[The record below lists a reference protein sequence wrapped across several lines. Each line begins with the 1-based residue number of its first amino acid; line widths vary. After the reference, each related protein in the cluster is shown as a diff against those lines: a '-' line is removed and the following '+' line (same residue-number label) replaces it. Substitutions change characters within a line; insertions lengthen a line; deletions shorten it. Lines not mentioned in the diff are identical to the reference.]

1 MKAILFFYVIIYLL
15 LTCSKLEPRQPHKP
29 LYILP
34 SGCYRYPGIPSFPRE
49 QELMKNQRTER
60 LSAYD
65 PLCQSY
71 HKKQDRQPCYPGEE
85 YDLYHHQKQQRN
97 KVCQQEHVLT
107 CKYQQLG
114 VGNESG

>member
-15 LTCSKLEPRQPHKP
+15 LTCSKPEPRQPHKP

-49 QELMKNQRTER
+49 QELMKNRRTEH

-65 PLCQSY
+65 PLYLSY
-71 HKKQDRQPCYPGEE
+71 RKKQRHCILVRLCKLLLINAIIAMGK
-85 YDLYHHQKQQRN
+85 LLVN
-97 KVCQQEHVLT
+97 K
-107 CKYQQLG
+107 
-114 VGNESG
+114 

>member
-15 LTCSKLEPRQPHKP
+15 LTCSKPEPRQPHKP

-34 SGCYRYPGIPSFPRE
+34 SGCYRYRGIPSFPRE

-65 PLCQSY
+65 PLCLSY
-71 HKKQDRQPCYPGEE
+71 RKKQRHSIPVSLCNLLLINAIIVMGK
-85 YDLYHHQKQQRN
+85 LLVSK
-97 KVCQQEHVLT
+97 
-107 CKYQQLG
+107 
-114 VGNESG
+114 

>member
-15 LTCSKLEPRQPHKP
+15 LTCSKPEPRQPHKP

-34 SGCYRYPGIPSFPRE
+34 SGCYRYRGIPSFLRE

-71 HKKQDRQPCYPGEE
+71 RKKRRHCIPVS
-85 YDLYHHQKQQRN
+85 LYNQLLIN
-97 KVCQQEHVLT
+97 AIIAM
-107 CKYQQLG
+107 CKLL
-114 VGNESG
+114 VSK

>member
-15 LTCSKLEPRQPHKP
+15 LTCSKPEPRQPHKP

-60 LSAYD
+60 LSAYG
-65 PLCQSY
+65 PLYLSCR
-71 HKKQDRQPCYPGEE
+71 KKQRHCILVRLCKLLLINAIIAMGK
-85 YDLYHHQKQQRN
+85 LLVN
-97 KVCQQEHVLT
+97 K
-107 CKYQQLG
+107 
-114 VGNESG
+114 